1 MADLYTIVFIVI
13 KTGERLVMDG
23 VEADVEMKTQF
34 DPVIVTSSR
43 YGKAKKAIKPIT
55 RLDITLEM
63 ATPTQEQYNKMS
75 EMLRIKKLY
84 LHFQDIH
91 PNLISGYVRNITM
104 DQHRTTI
111 KFDGHTI
118 DETYS
123 DYLAEVVTQANKT
136 FQVITPEPESNDPIN
151 EDTHFYN
158 PVADPG
164 FKKKVK
170 FKKRKAT
177 QDLKR
182 KLTF

>member
-1 MADLYTIVFIVI
+1 MSDIYTVVFLVI
-13 KTGERLVMDG
+13 KTGERLVIDG
-23 VEADVEMKTQF
+23 VEAEVEMKTQF
-34 DPVIVTSSR
+34 EPAIITSSL
-43 YGKAKKAIKPIT
+43 YGKTKKATKPST
-55 RLDITLEM
+55 RLDVILEM
-63 ATPTQEQYNKMS
+63 ATPTPEQYAEMNELLVNKN
-75 EMLRIKKLY
+75 LY

-91 PNLISGYVRNITM
+91 PNLISGYIRSITM

-118 DETYS
+118 DKTYV

-136 FQVITPEPESNDPIN
+136 FQVIPLITPEADPELISPK
-151 EDTHFYN
+151 
-158 PVADPG
+158 ADPG

-170 FKKRKAT
+170 FRKRKVI